1 MFWKRN
7 RMIHM
12 EVSDDGRGLPEDLDL
27 NAISSLGLTLVRD
40 LTLQSRFSFSLS
52 SSIFMNE

>member
-1 MFWKRN
+1 
-7 RMIHM
+7 M